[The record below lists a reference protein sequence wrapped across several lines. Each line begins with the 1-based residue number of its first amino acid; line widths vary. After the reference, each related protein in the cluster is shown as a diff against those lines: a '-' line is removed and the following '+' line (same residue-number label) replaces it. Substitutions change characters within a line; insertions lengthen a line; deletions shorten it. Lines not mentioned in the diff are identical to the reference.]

1 MNDTTA
7 VIGFLGVVFAAVFV
21 LMLGITSPASGASRM
36 QRTLRRRLD
45 SIGADA
51 QQDVASVLREKYL
64 TSLTPTE
71 RWLEELPLMERL
83 AQLSEQ
89 AGVPSTG
96 YKVAFSSLLLAALAG
111 LVCGGLLRNA
121 LLGVAAALVVGW
133 LPYLRLSMMRQRR
146 MNLIEEQLP
155 DAIDVIKRALRA
167 GHPFNA
173 AIKLVADDME
183 GPIAEEFGLMFTDLN
198 YGSDVRRAL
207 LGLLNRVPSVTMMAL
222 VTSVLVQRE
231 TGGNL
236 AEILDQIAKVVR
248 GRFKLERKVRSL
260 SAEGKL
266 SAWVL
271 AMVPVGLVGLM
282 SISSPG
288 YLPVLLTN
296 PLGHKLLY
304 AAGILGIIGVVWI
317 RRIIRIEV

>member
-1 MNDTTA
+1 MDGNTA
-7 VIGFLGVVFAAVFV
+7 VIVFLGVVFAAVFV
-21 LMLGITSPASGASRM
+21 LMLGITSPASGTSRM

-51 QQDVASVLREKYL
+51 QQDVASLLREKYL
-64 TSLTPTE
+64 TSLTPAE
-71 RWLEELPLMERL
+71 RRLEELPLMEGL
-83 AQLSEQ
+83 AQMSEQ
-89 AGVPSTG
+89 AGVPTPG
-96 YKVAFSSLLLAALAG
+96 YRVVFTSLLLGGALGVVCGALLRSPLIGVAAALAG
-111 LVCGGLLRNA
+111 LLIPYMRLTMLR
-121 LLGVAAALVVGW
+121 
-133 LPYLRLSMMRQRR
+133 RRR
-146 MNLIEEQLP
+146 MNSIEETLP

-173 AIKLVADDME
+173 AIKLVADDMD
-183 GPIAEEFGLMFTDLN
+183 GPIAQEFGLMFTDLN

-248 GRFKLERKVRSL
+248 GRFKLGRKVRSL
-260 SAEGKL
+260 SAEGKM

-282 SISSPG
+282 SVSAPT
-288 YLPVLLTN
+288 YLPILLTD

-304 AAGILGIIGVVWI
+304 GAGILGIIGVLWI